1 MSKELI
7 EKMAMAI
14 VNSPD
19 QVQVTETKTDRFTVV
34 ELNVAKEDVGQV
46 VGKKG
51 RTAQAMR
58 TLLQATTAKSG
69 RRASL
74 EIMDK

>member
-7 EKMAMAI
+7 EKMAKAL

-19 QVQVTETKTDRFTVV
+19 QVQVIEIKADKFTVV

-58 TLLQATTAKSG
+58 TLLQAVSAKAG
-69 RRASL
+69 KRATL
-74 EIMDK
+74 EIMD